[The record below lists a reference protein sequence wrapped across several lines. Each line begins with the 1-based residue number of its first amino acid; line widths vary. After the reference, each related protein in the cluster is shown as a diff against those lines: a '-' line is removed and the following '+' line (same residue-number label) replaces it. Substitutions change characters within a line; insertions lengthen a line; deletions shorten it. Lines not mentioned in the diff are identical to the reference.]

1 MHGIQRINSG
11 SMVQGLCVNFLLS
24 LLVLLSTIR
33 WELLGPVHTILDV
46 SPWKHI
52 KCFPS
57 TLPWRN
63 LKMQQSTGHFW
74 FVFEEN
80 LVREITWLS
89 WPYHFQKAPFPE
101 RFSIHIIIFNTK
113 GHILEYTVI
122 FISFFFFPFSKTSYQ
137 FLDNHSFTSL

>member
-11 SMVQGLCVNFLLS
+11 IMVQGLCVKFLLS

-33 WELLGPVHTILDV
+33 WELLGPVHTILDE
-46 SPWKHI
+46 
-52 KCFPS
+52 FENGGFTLS

-122 FISFFFFPFSKTSYQ
+122 CISFFFFPFSKTSYQ